1 MYNLKS
7 IEGFDRL
14 LQLIRE
20 QNGSKQKESA
30 GQNTTTN
37 YDEEIQKILNN
48 LKLTMKHW
56 KTATGMYSIIKY
68 DKRGLGV
75 TYEEYKTIGM
85 LRSVV
90 VNEEG
95 KIVCYSPPKS
105 LYITD
110 DLEKQFDAN
119 NIMSELSE
127 TNTNEWYA
135 EEFIEGTMINLF
147 YSQDANGGGEGGEGG
162 GAWEIATKNT
172 IGGNALF
179 YSPKNPKEEIE
190 IRESDTFRNM
200 FFDTCAKIGFEYENL
215 PRDVVYSFV
224 LQHPKNR
231 IVLPITSPA
240 IYLIAV
246 YRIMD
251 ELEVIQHSRD
261 GFLENIINCDNIR
274 VPKALS
280 LNGGGGGGGG
290 AGSGYT
296 FNNFKKE
303 YASMNSAYNMMGV
316 VFYNMVTGER
326 MKVRN
331 PMYEMV
337 KNVRGSDQKIQLQY
351 LTLRHG
357 GRVADYLKDF
367 PEYKSVFSHYRSQLH
382 SFTRNLH
389 QNYLDCFVF
398 KKKPFAEFPAQYKTH
413 MFVLNKKYIEE
424 LRENKNSVTF
434 NYVVEF
440 INNLNPGSL
449 LFSLNYVVKEHK
461 KEIQRVEEPIADV
474 GVGAETQ
481 TPQ

>member
-1 MYNLKS
+1 MYNLNS

-20 QNGSKQKESA
+20 QNGSKQTDTDTESQS
-30 GQNTTTN
+30 QNTTN
-37 YDEEIQKILNN
+37 NDEEIQKILNH

-75 TYEEYKTIGM
+75 TYEDYKTIGM

-105 LYITD
+105 LYVTEE
-110 DLEKQFDAN
+110 LEKHFDAN
-119 NIMSELSE
+119 NIMSGLSDE
-127 TNTNEWYA
+127 NTNEWYA
-135 EEFIEGTMINLF
+135 EEFVEGTMINLF
-147 YSQDANGGGEGGEGG
+147 YSSGPSGE
-162 GAWEIATKNT
+162 AWEIATKNT

-190 IRESDTFRNM
+190 VRESDTFRNM
-200 FFDTCAKIGFEYENL
+200 FFDTCAKIGFNYEDL

-231 IVLPITSPA
+231 IVLPITEAS

-246 YRIMD
+246 YRLVNND
-251 ELEVIQHSRD
+251 SNLEVIQHSRD
-261 GFLENIINCDNIR
+261 GFLKNIIRCDKIKT
-274 VPKALS
+274 PKALS
-280 LNGGGGGGGG
+280 LNEEG
-290 AGSGYT
+290 AGVCSDYT
-296 FNNFKKE
+296 FKNFKKE

-326 MKVRN
+326 LKLRN

-367 PEYKSVFSHYRSQLH
+367 PEYKSVFSYHRSQVHL
-382 SFTRNLH
+382 FTRNLH

-398 KKKPFAEFPAQYKTH
+398 KKKLFAEYPAQYKKY

-440 INNLNPGSL
+440 VNRLDPGSL
-449 LFSLNYVVKEHK
+449 LFSLNYVVKQHK
-461 KEIQRVEEPIADV
+461 MEIQRLEEPIANV
-474 GVGAETQ
+474 ETSH
-481 TPQ
+481 